1 MGTTAHGQ
9 NLTTTTLTLETTAAT
24 TISEKNSKPK

>member
-9 NLTTTTLTLETTAAT
+9 NLTTTPLTLETTAAT
-24 TISEKNSKPK
+24 TISEKN